1 MKGNYNLKAQHTTF
15 IGFTNDFETSKAVLF
30 GAPFDGTTSF
40 KPGTRFAPA
49 AMRED
54 SWAIESYSPYLEKDL
69 EDMALFDYG
78 NLELPYGDKMQ
89 VLKMIENTTDEIV
102 KAGKIPIMIGGEHLV
117 SYAPIKSLVKT
128 YSNLHVIHFDAH
140 TDLREELLD
149 ETFSHA
155 TVIRRVSELLPKGHV
170 NQFCIRSGLK
180 EEFEWA
186 KQNVHLE
193 KFTYNTLKSCVKRL
207 KNAPVYITIDLD
219 VFDPSVFP
227 GTGTPEPGG
236 IFFDDMLKIIQ
247 SLSQLE
253 NVVGMDVVELSPKY
267 DASGIST
274 AVACKT
280 LRELV
285 LATVK

>member
-1 MKGNYNLKAQHTTF
+1 MEAQNSSF
-15 IGFTNDFETSKAVLF
+15 IGFENDYEESKAVLF

-40 KPGTRFAPA
+40 KPGARFAPP
-49 AMRED
+49 AMRQD
-54 SWAIESYSPYLEKDL
+54 SWAIESYSPYFDSDL
-69 EDMALFDYG
+69 EDLKLFDYG
-78 NLELPYGDKMQ
+78 DLELPFGDKKNA
-89 VLKMIENTTDEIV
+89 LRMIQEHVQEIID
-102 KAGKIPIMIGGEHLV
+102 ANKIPIMIGGEHLV
-117 SYAPIKSLVKT
+117 SLAPVKALSKK
-128 YSNLHVIHFDAH
+128 YDDLHIIHFDAH
-140 TDLREELLD
+140 TDLREDYLGEAL
-149 ETFSHA
+149 SHA
-155 TVIRRVSELLPKGHV
+155 TVIRRIYDQVGDGKV

-186 KQNVHLE
+186 KKHTHLE
-193 KFTYNTLKSCVKRL
+193 KFTYNTLPSCVKRL
-207 KNAPVYITIDLD
+207 KDKPVYITIDLD
-219 VFDPSVFP
+219 VLDPSVIP

-236 IFFDDMLKIIQ
+236 IDFHDMMNIIKE
-247 SLSQLE
+247 LSKLN

>member
-1 MKGNYNLKAQHTTF
+1 MKAQNYCF
-15 IGFTNDFETSKAVLF
+15 IGFEDDFKESKAVLF

-40 KPGTRFAPA
+40 KPGARFAPA
-49 AMRED
+49 AMRQD
-54 SWAIESYSPYLEKDL
+54 SWAIESYSPYFDKDL
-69 EDMALFDYG
+69 EDLKLFDSG
-78 NLELPYGDKMQ
+78 DLELPFGDKKNA
-89 VLKMIENTTDEIV
+89 LRMIQEHVNEIV
-102 KAGKIPIMIGGEHLV
+102 EADKIPVMIGGEHLV
-117 SYAPIKSLVKT
+117 SLAPVKALSKK
-128 YSNLHVIHFDAH
+128 YDELHIIHFDAH
-140 TDLREELLD
+140 TDLREDYLGEAL
-149 ETFSHA
+149 SHA
-155 TVIRRVSELLPKGHV
+155 TVIRRIYDQVGVGKI

-186 KQNVHLE
+186 KKHTHLE
-193 KFTYNTLKSCVKRL
+193 KFTYNTLPSCVKRL
-207 KNAPVYITIDLD
+207 KDKPVYITIDLD
-219 VFDPSVFP
+219 VLDPSVMP

-236 IFFDDMLKIIQ
+236 IDFHDLMNIIKE
-247 SLSQLE
+247 LSNLN

>member
-1 MKGNYNLKAQHTTF
+1 MIAQNNSF
-15 IGFTNDFETSKAVLF
+15 IGFENSFEESKAVLF

-40 KPGTRFAPA
+40 KPGARFAPS

-54 SWAIESYSPYLEKDL
+54 SWGLESYSPYLEKDL
-69 EDMALFDYG
+69 EDLKLFDYG
-78 NLELPYGDKMQ
+78 NLELPFGDKKNA
-89 VLKMIENTTDEIV
+89 LRMIQEHVQKIIDAN
-102 KAGKIPIMIGGEHLV
+102 KIPVMIGGEHLV
-117 SYAPIKSLVKT
+117 SLALVKALSKK
-128 YSNLHVIHFDAH
+128 YDDLNIIHFDAH
-140 TDLREELLD
+140 TDLREDYLGEAL
-149 ETFSHA
+149 SHA
-155 TVIRRVSELLPKGHV
+155 TVLRRIYDQVGDGKV

-186 KQNVHLE
+186 KKHTHLE
-193 KFTYNTLKSCVKRL
+193 KFTYNTLDSCVRRL
-207 KNAPVYITIDLD
+207 KNKPVYITIDLD

-236 IFFDDMLKIIQ
+236 IDFHDMINIIQ
-247 SLSQLE
+247 TLSKLE

-267 DASGIST
+267 DASGVST

-285 LATVK
+285 LATIN

>member
-1 MKGNYNLKAQHTTF
+1 MKAQNYCF
-15 IGFTNDFETSKAVLF
+15 IGFEDDFEESKAVLF

-40 KPGTRFAPA
+40 KPGARFAPA
-49 AMRED
+49 AMRQD
-54 SWAIESYSPYLEKDL
+54 SWAIESYSPYFDKDL
-69 EDMALFDYG
+69 EDLKLFDSG
-78 NLELPYGDKMQ
+78 DLELPFGDKKNA
-89 VLKMIENTTDEIV
+89 LRMIQEHVNEIV
-102 KAGKIPIMIGGEHLV
+102 EADKIPVMIGGEHLV
-117 SYAPIKSLVKT
+117 SLAPVKALSKK
-128 YSNLHVIHFDAH
+128 YDELHIIHFDAH
-140 TDLREELLD
+140 TDLREDYLGEAL
-149 ETFSHA
+149 SHA
-155 TVIRRVSELLPKGHV
+155 TVIRRIYDQVGVGKI

-186 KQNVHLE
+186 KKHTHLE
-193 KFTYNTLKSCVKRL
+193 KFTYNTLPSCVKRL
-207 KNAPVYITIDLD
+207 KDKPVYITIDLD
-219 VFDPSVFP
+219 VLDPSVMP

-236 IFFDDMLKIIQ
+236 IDFHDLMNIIKE
-247 SLSQLE
+247 LSNLN